1 MIVFDRINAFN
12 FIMFR
17 YVISKKM
24 KRGGGYISPKTAKT
38 RTIRALASALGLSEK
53 NQEKMM
59 GMVAHP
65 SEYKMGNLPT
75 KDERKQRKQRES
87 DAYLREVQL
96 RQMERKEQFKKMLS
110 SFRSKSGKISKTR
123 RGGKQKRYAT
133 RRRVH

>member
-1 MIVFDRINAFN
+1 
-12 FIMFR
+12 
-17 YVISKKM
+17 
-24 KRGGGYISPKTAKT
+24 
-38 RTIRALASALGLSEK
+38 
-53 NQEKMM
+53 MM

-75 KDERKQRKQRES
+75 KDERKQRKQRER

-96 RQMERKEQFKKMLS
+96 RQMERKEQFEKMLS
-110 SFRSKSGKISKTR
+110 SFRSKSGKSSSKTR